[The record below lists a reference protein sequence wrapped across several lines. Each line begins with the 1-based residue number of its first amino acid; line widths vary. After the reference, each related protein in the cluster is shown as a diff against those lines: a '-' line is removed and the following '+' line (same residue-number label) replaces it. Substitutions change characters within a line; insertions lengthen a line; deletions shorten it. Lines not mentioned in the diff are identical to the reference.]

1 MWDIRKSLEVYGE
14 VYGYTCVEQ
23 AWLRAKLPPNVIM
36 AMASES
42 RCEFFSPSYACPL
55 CSGFIVRTY
64 KLWLSHLRHV
74 HSHDANFHV
83 VCGVNSCPR
92 SFRVFSTLY
101 SHVYRSH
108 RHMLDSR
115 DKMPTD
121 VEYVSP
127 EVGEEQATTSSAL
140 PTEHMSMDAT
150 LYG

>member
-1 MWDIRKSLEVYGE
+1 MCTSIRVHNRRGF
-14 VYGYTCVEQ
+14 
-23 AWLRAKLPPNVIM
+23 APNYRQDVIM
-36 AMASES
+36 AMESES
-42 RCEFFSPSYACPL
+42 RCESLSSSYACPL
-55 CSGFIVRTY
+55 CPGFIVRTY

-101 SHVYRSH
+101 SHVYTSH

-115 DKMPTD
+115 DRMPTD

-127 EVGEEQATTSSAL
+127 EEQATTLFAL
-140 PTEHMSMDAT
+140 PTEHVSINAT